1 MKVSSHLVTVS
12 LFGQLVVSDVCSYFP
27 IPFSVQYYQGSGAT
41 HHTIYPIQESV
52 FIAHQYLLPVKCS
65 IKKRKLQSIE
75 DVSPLHRLQVKW
87 LLQYATKIPQFMIEL
102 IISYFYKNVL
112 NKILTPLKLSAGATE
127 LT

>member
-27 IPFSVQYYQGSGAT
+27 YHFQYSTIKEVEQRIIPFILSKS
-41 HHTIYPIQESV
+41 
-52 FIAHQYLLPVKCS
+52 QYLLPVKCS

-87 LLQYATKIPQFMIEL
+87 LLQYATEIPQFMIEL

-112 NKILTPLKLSAGATE
+112 NKILAPLKLSAGATE

>member
-1 MKVSSHLVTVS
+1 MFALI
-12 LFGQLVVSDVCSYFP
+12 FP
-27 IPFSVQYYQGSGAT
+27 YHFKYSTIKEVEQRIIPFILSKS
-41 HHTIYPIQESV
+41 
-52 FIAHQYLLPVKCS
+52 QYLLPVKCS

-87 LLQYATKIPQFMIEL
+87 LLQYATEIPQFMIEL

-112 NKILTPLKLSAGATE
+112 NKILAPLKLSAGATE